1 MQGFNLRS
9 EKKILR
15 MQAQDQGDQLIWC
28 YRLLKNSEYPDH
40 RIWRLIPKNSRSNLE
55 RGGWIILDRSSNGV
69 V

>member
-15 MQAQDQGDQLIWC
+15 MQAQEQGDQLMWC
-28 YRLLKNSEYPDH
+28 YKPLENSEYSNH
-40 RIWRLIPKNSRSNLE
+40 CIWRLIPKRSRSNLE